1 MKVRIEHQLYTC
13 LKFHLFISYFVSFIS
28 LKICFSNVS
37 FKCTMFYVIDVSGY
51 TAIIMSVL
59 KFLGIMFKK
68 QLQVNQPD
76 FYSAYI

>member
-1 MKVRIEHQLYTC
+1 
-13 LKFHLFISYFVSFIS
+13 
-28 LKICFSNVS
+28 
-37 FKCTMFYVIDVSGY
+37 MFYVIDVSGY

-59 KFLGIMFKK
+59 KFLCIMFNK